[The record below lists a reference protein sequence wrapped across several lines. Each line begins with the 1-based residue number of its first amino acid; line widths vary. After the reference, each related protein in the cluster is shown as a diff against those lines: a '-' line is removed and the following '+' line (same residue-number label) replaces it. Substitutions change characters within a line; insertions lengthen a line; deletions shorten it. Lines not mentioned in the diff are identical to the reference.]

1 MTENNTMLLAIG
13 NAGGNIIETIRQKTE
28 NAELKG
34 AKYVFVDCE
43 ESDLSNHTSGDCK
56 SILLDYNS
64 DEFPVEIFDGIAKLI
79 IVAGLGGKTATKYAE
94 LAATT
99 AKVAGVKSIN
109 VVVTLPF
116 HFEGKERI
124 STATSAAQRLS
135 ELKDVKTIVFNNED
149 LINKYPDLNFFNAFE
164 AADLEIMHIAA
175 NLV

>member
-1 MTENNTMLLAIG
+1 MAENNIMLLAIG
-13 NAGGNIIETIRQKTE
+13 NAGGNIINAMHQKTE
-28 NAELKG
+28 NAELKD
-34 AKYVFVDCE
+34 AEYVFVDCE
-43 ESDLSNHTSGDCK
+43 ESDLSNHTSGNCK

-64 DEFPVEIFDGIAKLI
+64 DEFPVEIFYGIENLI

-116 HFEGKERI
+116 HFEGEKRTSI
-124 STATSAAQRLS
+124 AISAAQRLS

-164 AADLEIMHIAA
+164 AADLEIMQIAA

>member
-1 MTENNTMLLAIG
+1 MLLAIG
-13 NAGGNIIETIRQKTE
+13 NAGGNIIDTMRQKIE

-34 AKYVFVDCE
+34 AEYVLVDCE

-56 SILLDYNS
+56 STLLDYNS
-64 DEFPVEIFDGIAKLI
+64 DEFPVEIFDGIGKLV
-79 IVAGLGGKTATKYAE
+79 IVAGLGGKTATKYVE

-116 HFEGKERI
+116 HFEGEERI
-124 STATSAAQRLS
+124 SIATSAAQRLS
-135 ELKDVKTIVFNNED
+135 ELKDVKTILFNNED
-149 LINKYPDLNFFNAFE
+149 LMNKYPDLNFFNAFE
-164 AADLEIMHIAA
+164 AADLEMMYIAA